1 MHKLLFM
8 ITMMRLS
15 RLLQYK
21 SEIFE
26 GLDSDST
33 SYGRNKEGYLGF
45 RQMIADMVYEHPD
58 TAKYQQTNIEYDKD
72 GDAVKAYMAVIAL
85 LRQAD
90 IS

>member
-1 MHKLLFM
+1 M
-8 ITMMRLS
+8 ITMMKDGCLIS
-15 RLLQYK
+15 SK

-26 GLDSDST
+26 GLDSDSA
-33 SYGRNKEGYLGF
+33 SYGRNKDGYLGF